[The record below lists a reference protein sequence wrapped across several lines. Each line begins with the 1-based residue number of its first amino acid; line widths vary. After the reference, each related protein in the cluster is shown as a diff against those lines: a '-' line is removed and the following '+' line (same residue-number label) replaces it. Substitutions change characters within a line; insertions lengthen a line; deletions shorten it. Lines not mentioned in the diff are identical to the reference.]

1 MSDRPPIE
9 RIARAR
15 AVADAPVDAL
25 LANADEL
32 ARRWLIALI
41 AARPLEQIAELPLDA
56 LAAAAPAL
64 CEQLVRALASD
75 AELERLLDG
84 ADSSTRERAHAGAAA
99 HVLAFGARDASSLA
113 ASVEALR
120 SVVWRQA
127 LAELR
132 EPPVA
137 LVAELA
143 ERLAFL
149 CATLLATA
157 LSPSGDERAVTPAI
171 ARSVYR
177 AATRTP
183 DGRSQPAGRRGGAV
197 LIDELGGDELRPLAN
212 AATTDRAAA
221 QPRARVQPASAG
233 PDRVA
238 EPAGSKRGAPPPA
251 VARDARGARPWD
263 IPLHDESS
271 AASDSRVADQ
281 ATDERRAAPGGEPTV
296 RIRRT
301 SDVRVDELR

>member
-15 AVADAPVDAL
+15 AVADAPVGAL

-84 ADSSTRERAHAGAAA
+84 ADSSTRERTHAGAAA
-99 HVLAFGARDASSLA
+99 QALALGARDASSLA

-120 SVVWRQA
+120 SVVWGQA

-157 LSPSGDERAVTPAI
+157 LSASGDERAVTPAI

-183 DGRSQPAGRRGGAV
+183 DGRSQPTGRRGGAV

-212 AATTDRAAA
+212 AATADRAAA
-221 QPRARVQPASAG
+221 RAPARVQPASG

-238 EPAGSKRGAPPPA
+238 EPAGSKRGAPPPP

-271 AASDSRVADQ
+271 AASDSRVADE
-281 ATDERRAAPGGEPTV
+281 AIDERRAAPGDEPTV